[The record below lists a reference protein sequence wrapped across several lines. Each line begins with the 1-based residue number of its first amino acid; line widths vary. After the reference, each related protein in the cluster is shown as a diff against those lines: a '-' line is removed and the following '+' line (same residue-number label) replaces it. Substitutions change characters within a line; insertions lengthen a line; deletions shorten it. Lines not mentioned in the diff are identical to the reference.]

1 MCVAV
6 IVEVF
11 LGQSTEQGPSWG
23 TEIATDFKIFSES
36 DYTHNE
42 LQKDE
47 YEDVKEDIKIV
58 KCGRGE

>member
-23 TEIATDFKIFSES
+23 TEIATDFKIFSGNQSRKDRARE
-36 DYTHNE
+36 
-42 LQKDE
+42 KDE
-47 YEDVKEDIKIV
+47 PV
-58 KCGRGE
+58 